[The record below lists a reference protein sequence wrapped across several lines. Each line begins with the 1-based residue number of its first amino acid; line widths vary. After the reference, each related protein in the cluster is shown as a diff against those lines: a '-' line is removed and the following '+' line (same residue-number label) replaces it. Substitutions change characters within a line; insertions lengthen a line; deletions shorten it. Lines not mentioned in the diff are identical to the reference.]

1 MDCFVYQ
8 VVQDV
13 EVRCAPSIDVEAY
26 RTSRWFKKGELVSI
40 DLIKDDFLDGDTPE
54 SGPFLRLSDGSGW
67 VFEKKKGQGVMMKP
81 KTVEKGLW
89 VFYIANFPV
98 GIALRNHPI
107 DQSESNPLIQQV
119 PRVVLT
125 PMQVV
130 YCDRRVAGSAGVN
143 FYRIQQGPN
152 CCPAWVFDKRGT
164 APFLIPGAQVEKGLF
179 AFQVV
184 SGGIAIRLRP
194 SVEENCKT
202 NRVVHAGDG
211 LIACDI
217 IYDRHPEEGNGP
229 YLRLTDASGWLFCNK
244 ENEALM
250 EAVPIVDGHFV
261 LRVVNSN
268 GIRLRKQ
275 PIDDTKSIFKKA
287 FAQNEVVNCSKK
299 IGPSS
304 SGITFYQVEGT
315 NGWVFDKHGDHVMME
330 LVSSPDNSTS
340 MVGKLSAALSDAWTV
355 DFVRGVAFAKAYGI
369 KEISHNIESRVIS
382 FRHPNGARINV
393 YYSTKTV
400 GTALDHPQQ
409 GKTQLFR
416 RNCTKEE
423 LAEIFDNPRLH
434 TGRGYQRTSKRHR
447 SSNGPENVVSSLH
460 HNNDHGETSLS
471 SDDHVNAQEEDL
483 RSCLVDAEEATN
495 DCKIKLDAI
504 WRSVAARQDNRF
516 QDEAKAYIQGIRHA
530 VELQLEAAEQE
541 EARRRAEAL
550 AQEEARR
557 RAEALALTC
566 CVCARSFVNFHAL
579 NQHKNAVSHW

>member
-1 MDCFVYQ
+1 MAK
-8 VVQDV
+8 
-13 EVRCAPSIDVEAY
+13 RP
-26 RTSRWFKKGELVSI
+26 
-40 DLIKDDFLDGDTPE
+40 
-54 SGPFLRLSDGSGW
+54 DGSGW

-89 VFYIANFPV
+89 NFYIANFPF

-107 DQSESNPLIQQV
+107 DQSESNPLIWQV
-119 PRVVLT
+119 PEVTLT
-125 PMQVV
+125 PMQAV

-143 FYRIQQGPN
+143 FYRVQQGPN
-152 CCPAWVFDKRGT
+152 CCPAWVFDKRDT
-164 APFLIPGAQVEKGLF
+164 EVCMIPGASVEKGLF

-184 SGGIAIRLRP
+184 SGGIAIRSRP
-194 SVEENCKT
+194 SVGEKYKT
-202 NRVVHAGDG
+202 NRSVHARDG

-217 IYDRHPEEGNGP
+217 IYERHPEEGNGP
-229 YLRLTDASGWLFCNK
+229 YLRLTDGSGWLFCKKDNQ
-244 ENEALM
+244 ALM
-250 EAVPIVDGHFV
+250 EAVPIVDGHFE

-268 GIRLRKQ
+268 GIRLRRQ
-275 PIDDTKSIFKKA
+275 PIDGTKSKFKLT
-287 FAQNEVVNCSKK
+287 FAQNDVVNCSRR

-304 SGITFYQVEGT
+304 SGVTFYKVEDLK
-315 NGWVFDKHGDHVMME
+315 GWVFDKRGDHVMME
-330 LVSSPDNSTS
+330 LVSSS
-340 MVGKLSAALSDAWTV
+340 MVGKLSIAAAAVSDAWTP

-369 KEISHNIESRVIS
+369 KEILLNIESRVIS

-434 TGRGYQRTSKRHR
+434 TGRGYQRKRHR
-447 SSNGPENVVSSLH
+447 SSEGVSSLH
-460 HNNDHGETSLS
+460 HINDHGETSLS
-471 SDDHVNAQEEDL
+471 SDDHDNAQEEDL

-495 DCKIKLDAI
+495 DCKMKLGAI
-504 WRSVAARQDNRF
+504 WRSVAARQENRF
-516 QDEAKAYIQGIRHA
+516 RDEAKAHIQELAHA
-530 VELQLEAAEQE
+530 AVLQKEAADKK

-566 CVCARSFVNFHAL
+566 YVCSRSFVNFHAL